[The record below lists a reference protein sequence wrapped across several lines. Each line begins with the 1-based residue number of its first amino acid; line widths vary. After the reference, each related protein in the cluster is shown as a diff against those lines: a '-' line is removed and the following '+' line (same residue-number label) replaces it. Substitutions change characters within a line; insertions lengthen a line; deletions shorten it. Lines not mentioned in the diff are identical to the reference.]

1 LGSEDEIQKNRLDRA
16 LEKVRLLDTL
26 LVSKDKELEVLKS
39 KLINHKADNDVVSM
53 VLSTVLTDLGEDVE
67 DWFGED
73 ENIGKINRL
82 QSLVSNLQ
90 SKKNQAEYLAEMK
103 SSFLANMSHEIR
115 TPMNGIMGLTRLLL
129 NTNLSK
135 KQSTYLKSIES
146 SSDILLVVINDILD
160 ISKIEAGKLN
170 LEKKD
175 FSLLDL
181 LNSLVAVFEGR
192 ATEKGVQIITNY
204 HAVNLPQVLVG
215 DSVRLKQ
222 ILYNLIGNAVKFT
235 NKGSISISVD
245 VLSMN
250 SEDVRLKFGVLDT
263 GIGISKEQKK
273 NLFNVFSQA
282 KLSTTRK
289 FGGTGLGLSI
299 VKKLVEVQGGSIDVE
314 SKIGKGSSFL
324 IELVYPHKNLAES
337 VLSNKQELEQ
347 INLNGVHIL
356 LVEDNPVNQLVATEL
371 LLEVGAI
378 TDIASN
384 GEECLTGYDST
395 KHHIILMDM
404 QMPVMD
410 GYEAIKRLR
419 ENGFEVPIIALTA
432 HVSEGEIENFVK
444 VGANDYLSKPY
455 QPEDLYKKVL
465 RLLENSTVIATPRI
479 EKIELEEEK
488 NKMWNK
494 SFLLNYLGGSE
505 KTFLKIIHKIKSEIT
520 KDIQDLKS
528 FKANKD
534 LEKLGAVFHKMKPT
548 FQMLGNSTLY
558 DTIGQMELD
567 LKKDIKHANFME
579 KVDLLIIDLM
589 KLQEELLVV

>member
-1 LGSEDEIQKNRLDRA
+1 
-16 LEKVRLLDTL
+16 LLDTL

-273 NLFNVFSQA
+273 NIFNVFSQA

-314 SKIGKGSSFL
+314 SEIGKGSSFL

-347 INLNGVHIL
+347 TNLNGVHIL

-444 VGANDYLSKPY
+444 AGANDYLSKPY

-528 FKANKD
+528 FKTNKD

>member
-1 LGSEDEIQKNRLDRA
+1 
-16 LEKVRLLDTL
+16 LLDTL

-245 VLSMN
+245 VLSVN

-314 SKIGKGSSFL
+314 SEIGKGSSFL

-347 INLNGVHIL
+347 TNLNGVHIL

-479 EKIELEEEK
+479 EKIELKEEK

-528 FKANKD
+528 FKTNKD